1 MAEQKRVRR
10 TPEKIAADID
20 GQISKLEENIRGLEE
35 KKIAACAEFDAKIA
49 AVQEKA
55 AKLAERKKEV
65 LSPKKRKPRKSKA
78 ERIRELVKQAQKS
91 GMKLDEIAESW
102 ACPFLSE
109 SCAIAKSRCEAFT
122 AAFILCPY
130 AILTVSKNS

>member
-10 TPEKIAADID
+10 TPEQIAADID

-55 AKLAERKKEV
+55 AKLAERKKAAK
-65 LSPKKRKPRKSKA
+65 PK
-78 ERIRELVKQAQKS
+78 
-91 GMKLDEIAESW
+91 
-102 ACPFLSE
+102 
-109 SCAIAKSRCEAFT
+109 
-122 AAFILCPY
+122 
-130 AILTVSKNS
+130 

>member
-10 TPEKIAADID
+10 TPEQIAADID

-35 KKIAACAEFDAKIA
+35 KKIAACAEFGAKIA

-91 GMKLDEIAESW
+91 GMKLDEIAEKLGM
-102 ACPFLSE
+102 PLSE
-109 SCAIAKSRCEAFT
+109 
-122 AAFILCPY
+122 
-130 AILTVSKNS
+130 

>member
-10 TPEKIAADID
+10 TPEQIAADID

-65 LSPKKRKPRKSKA
+65 LSPKKRKL
-78 ERIRELVKQAQKS
+78 RELVKQAQKS
-91 GMKLDEIAESW
+91 GMKLDEIAEKLGM
-102 ACPFLSE
+102 PLSE
-109 SCAIAKSRCEAFT
+109 
-122 AAFILCPY
+122 
-130 AILTVSKNS
+130 

>member
-10 TPEKIAADID
+10 TPEQIAADID

-35 KKIAACAEFDAKIA
+35 KKSAACAEFDAKIA

-91 GMKLDEIAESW
+91 GMKLDEIAEKLGM
-102 ACPFLSE
+102 PLSE
-109 SCAIAKSRCEAFT
+109 
-122 AAFILCPY
+122 
-130 AILTVSKNS
+130 

>member
-10 TPEKIAADID
+10 TPEQIAADID
-20 GQISKLEENIRGLEE
+20 GQISKLEEYIRGL
-35 KKIAACAEFDAKIA
+35 
-49 AVQEKA
+49 QEKA

-91 GMKLDEIAESW
+91 GMKLDGIAEKLGM
-102 ACPFLSE
+102 PLSE
-109 SCAIAKSRCEAFT
+109 
-122 AAFILCPY
+122 
-130 AILTVSKNS
+130 

>member
-10 TPEKIAADID
+10 TPEQIAADID
-20 GQISKLEENIRGLEE
+20 GQIFKLEENIRGLEE

-91 GMKLDEIAESW
+91 GMKLDEIAEKLGM
-102 ACPFLSE
+102 PLSE
-109 SCAIAKSRCEAFT
+109 
-122 AAFILCPY
+122 
-130 AILTVSKNS
+130 

>member
-10 TPEKIAADID
+10 TPEQIAADID

-65 LSPKKRKPRKSKA
+65 LSPNKRKPRKSKA

-91 GMKLDEIAESW
+91 GMKLDEIAEKLGM
-102 ACPFLSE
+102 PLSE
-109 SCAIAKSRCEAFT
+109 
-122 AAFILCPY
+122 
-130 AILTVSKNS
+130 

>member
-10 TPEKIAADID
+10 TPEQIAADID

-65 LSPKKRKPRKSKA
+65 LSPKKRKPGACKA
-78 ERIRELVKQAQKS
+78 GSEVRNEAGRNRGKA
-91 GMKLDEIAESW
+91 GHA
-102 ACPFLSE
+102 PF
-109 SCAIAKSRCEAFT
+109 
-122 AAFILCPY
+122 
-130 AILTVSKNS
+130 

>member
-10 TPEKIAADID
+10 TPEQIAADID

-35 KKIAACAEFDAKIA
+35 K
-49 AVQEKA
+49 
-55 AKLAERKKEV
+55 KLAERKKEV

-91 GMKLDEIAESW
+91 GMKLDEIAEKLGM
-102 ACPFLSE
+102 PLSE
-109 SCAIAKSRCEAFT
+109 
-122 AAFILCPY
+122 
-130 AILTVSKNS
+130 

>member
-10 TPEKIAADID
+10 TPEQIAADID

-49 AVQEKA
+49 AVQEKT

-78 ERIRELVKQAQKS
+78 ERTRELVKKAQKS
-91 GMKLDEIAESW
+91 GMKLDEIAEKLGM
-102 ACPFLSE
+102 PLSE
-109 SCAIAKSRCEAFT
+109 
-122 AAFILCPY
+122 
-130 AILTVSKNS
+130 

>member
-10 TPEKIAADID
+10 TPEQIAADID

-55 AKLAERKKEV
+55 AKLAERKKKCFP
-65 LSPKKRKPRKSKA
+65 LK
-78 ERIRELVKQAQKS
+78 
-91 GMKLDEIAESW
+91 
-102 ACPFLSE
+102 SE
-109 SCAIAKSRCEAFT
+109 SPAKARPSASGS
-122 AAFILCPY
+122 L
-130 AILTVSKNS
+130 

>member
-10 TPEKIAADID
+10 TPEQIAADID
-20 GQISKLEENIRGLEE
+20 GQISKLEEN
-35 KKIAACAEFDAKIA
+35 KIAACAEFDAKIA

-91 GMKLDEIAESW
+91 GMNLDEIAEKLGM
-102 ACPFLSE
+102 PLSE
-109 SCAIAKSRCEAFT
+109 
-122 AAFILCPY
+122 
-130 AILTVSKNS
+130 

>member
-10 TPEKIAADID
+10 TPEQIAADID

-55 AKLAERKKEV
+55 AKLKCFPLK
-65 LSPKKRKPRKSKA
+65 
-78 ERIRELVKQAQKS
+78 
-91 GMKLDEIAESW
+91 
-102 ACPFLSE
+102 SE
-109 SCAIAKSRCEAFT
+109 SPAKARPSASGS
-122 AAFILCPY
+122 L
-130 AILTVSKNS
+130 